1 MCLFSSLVTGP
12 SLMSI
17 SSMVLELWQFSF
29 TRDWPEIQKSEIPP
43 VWVLAN
49 IWSRRQG
56 KDTKY
61 GTNVSNKMLLN
72 ATKCQGYSFYRFCV
86 IKGKPTREVGGKL
99 PLPPPLTQITLYS
112 CCSILFYFPTSKVSI
127 ENLSVLNRFFETY
140 ALTVQFCGS
149 QFSITLW

>member
-1 MCLFSSLVTGP
+1 MPLFKFSYWSKFDVNIINGSGVMTIFFYKGLTGN
-12 SLMSI
+12 
-17 SSMVLELWQFSF
+17 
-29 TRDWPEIQKSEIPP
+29 PEIGNTP

-49 IWSRRQG
+49 IWSWRQG

-112 CCSILFYFPTSKVSI
+112 CCSILFYFPTSKVSR